1 MNLSIFDIIALHPST
16 RIQQISQTLLS
27 IAEYT
32 LLFMTVVNTKL
43 FLLVPVLRVVYP
55 PLYKRHVWDYAKA
68 NAAGINKAISQLDW
82 QEFLLNL
89 IVNEQVIFFNST
101 LTNIF
106 SNFIRKTI
114 VTCNDQDLPWFGEK
128 T

>member
-1 MNLSIFDIIALHPST
+1 MNLSIFDIIALHAST

>member
-1 MNLSIFDIIALHPST
+1 MNLPIFAIIALHAST
-16 RIQQISQTLLS
+16 RIPQTSQTLLS
-27 IAEYT
+27 TAEYT

-43 FLLVPVLRVVYP
+43 FLLMPVLRVVYP

-68 NAAGINKAISQLDW
+68 NADGINKAISQLDW

-89 IVNEQVIFFNST
+89 MINEQVIFFNST

-106 SNFIRKTI
+106 SNFIPKRI
-114 VTCNDQDLPWFGEK
+114 ITCNDQDLP
-128 T
+128 